1 MLRYLCTCS
10 GSNLC
15 SAVLVVSKETLV
27 HALIRG
33 TEAWDNKLSL
43 DFISSLCGC
52 VGRKHFSILTPLQT
66 GYGRPTCSTLQC
78 NLVLRLCY
86 RDDRRWCS
94 GNNGSNWYKQEI
106 INNEKCSKKTNV
118 TGKRISR
125 ANMQFF

>member
-1 MLRYLCTCS
+1 MAMIVDMLCRLCTCS

-52 VGRKHFSILTPLQT
+52 VGRNYHSILTPLQT
-66 GYGRPTCSTLQC
+66 GHRRPTGSTLQC
-78 NLVLRLCY
+78 NLVMGLCY
-86 RDDRRWCS
+86 CDEGGWCS
-94 GNNGSNWYKQEI
+94 GNNRRNCYKQEI
-106 INNEKCSKKTNV
+106 NNQPSK
-118 TGKRISR
+118 
-125 ANMQFF
+125 MF